1 MIKNKKI
8 LIAVT
13 GVFIGAYL
21 TNQPLKNN
29 NQIIAT
35 NVKPLKYWLPLFD
48 SCKNYLSW
56 RLT

>member
-29 NQIIAT
+29 NQIIIT
-35 NVKPLKYWLPLFD
+35 
-48 SCKNYLSW
+48 
-56 RLT
+56 